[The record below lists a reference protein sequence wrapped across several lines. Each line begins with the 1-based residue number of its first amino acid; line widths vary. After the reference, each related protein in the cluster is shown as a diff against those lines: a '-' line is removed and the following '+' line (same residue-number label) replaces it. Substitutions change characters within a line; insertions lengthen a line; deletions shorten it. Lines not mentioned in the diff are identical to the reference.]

1 MHKNKLLCIGLNP
14 SHKESFYTNQRIN
27 INSFNTSCFSLNPN
41 SNINQLI
48 KRQYTKGIQEYKPYY
63 SKMEELSE
71 YIGLDKEHIDIFTFR
86 DSCSSCLK
94 SFNEK
99 NPSFADQQKEIAKQ
113 IIQDLSPSIIF
124 VGNASASRI
133 FENELFQG
141 KCIYLE
147 RLGYH
152 ITKINKKIIP
162 TFFSGQLSGGPTD
175 NYSFLRLKYLMK
187 KANEEKRDLNNI
199 S

>member
-1 MHKNKLLCIGLNP
+1 LLCIGLNP
-14 SHKESFYTNQRIN
+14 SHKESFYIKQNIN
-27 INSFNTSCFSLNPN
+27 LNSFNTSCFSLNQN

-48 KRQYTKGIQEYKPYY
+48 KDQYNKGIQEYKTYY
-63 SKMEELSE
+63 SKIDEVSE

-86 DSCSSCLK
+86 DSCSSCLEL
-94 SFNEK
+94 FNKK
-99 NPSFADQQKEIAKQ
+99 NHSLADQQKKITKQ

-133 FENELFQG
+133 FENVLFQG

-147 RLGYH
+147 KLGYH
-152 ITKINKKIIP
+152 ITKINKRIIP
-162 TFFSGQLSGGPTD
+162 TFFSGQISGGATD